1 MDKPEKKE
9 IGGEEILLAEEVI
22 GYNQA
27 IDDYEKYLKGK
38 GVMNK
43 PKKDI
48 KVMLEP
54 NSYGDGRVDGYNAA
68 CDDWEEYQ
76 NETRQRLDTLQ
87 AMYEGLKAS
96 NELNKKEMAKEHK
109 LWADL
114 HNQLNNLPNEKEIAR
129 IIKDEGICN
138 CDGWNDTLANG
149 LAKAIY
155 RRIQGEK

>member
-1 MDKPEKKE
+1 MNKPEKKE

-96 NELNKKEMAKEHK
+96 NRLDKK
-109 LWADL
+109 
-114 HNQLNNLPNEKEIAR
+114 QLSNLPSEEEI
-129 IIKDEGICN
+129 
-138 CDGWNDTLANG
+138 
-149 LAKAIY
+149 
-155 RRIQGEK
+155 RRIEEEK